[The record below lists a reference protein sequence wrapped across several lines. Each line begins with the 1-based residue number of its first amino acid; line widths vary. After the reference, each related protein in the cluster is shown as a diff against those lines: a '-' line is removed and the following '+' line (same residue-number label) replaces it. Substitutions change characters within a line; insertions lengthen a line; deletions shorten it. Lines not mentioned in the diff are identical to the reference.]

1 MPSIY
6 LVDAFCGA
14 PFSGNPAGVCP
25 VERAPSEVW
34 MQNVAMEMNQAET
47 AFFWPEGPG
56 YRLRWFTPGGEV
68 DLCGHAT
75 LAAAHTLWAELSCE
89 SDEVN
94 FETKSG
100 RLTAKLLGSEIAL
113 DFPAEPAVEADIPID
128 LPGATWT
135 GRNRMDFFAA
145 FNHAEEIR
153 KFVPNHDQIVAA
165 GPRGLI
171 ITAPSEGSDADFIS
185 RFFAPVLGVPEDP
198 VTGSAHCCLSPFWAE
213 RMGRNDL
220 TGYQASRRG
229 GYVRTVLRGD
239 RVELIGRA
247 ETTVKGELAAAGLHG
262 FDGS

>member
-1 MPSIY
+1 MPAIY

-25 VERAPSEVW
+25 LEREPSDAW
-34 MQNVAMEMNQAET
+34 MSNVAMEMNQAET
-47 AFFWPEGPG
+47 AFFWPEGGG

-75 LAAAHTLWAELSCE
+75 LATAHALWAEMNCAL
-89 SDEVN
+89 DEVH

-113 DFPAEPAVEADIPID
+113 DFPAEPATESRIPID
-128 LPGATWT
+128 LPTATWT

-145 FNHAEEIR
+145 FSSAAEVR
-153 KFVPNHDQIVAA
+153 NFTPNHDQIVAA

-171 ITAPSEGSDADFIS
+171 ITAPGDEPEVDFIS

-213 RMGRNDL
+213 RLGRNDL

-229 GYVRTVLRGD
+229 GYVRTVLKGD
-239 RVELIGRA
+239 RVELRGRA
-247 ETTVKGELAAAGLHG
+247 ETTVRGEIAAAGLSG
-262 FDGS
+262 FEGG